1 MFTTRAT
8 LPAKVDSGRAMPSMS
23 FAVYFHNE
31 SCTSSEAA
39 WDDAAVAVLR
49 PEVAT
54 WGEVPEPE
62 ALNPPFTV

>member
-1 MFTTRAT
+1 
-8 LPAKVDSGRAMPSMS
+8 MPSMS